1 MSELCKSSTGEIAVA
16 GRDSGKAQTLAR
28 QFGDKVS
35 VATVDVFDGR
45 TLNAFC
51 QRCSVIINCA
61 GPMTLLQDRV
71 AQAAFRNH
79 CHYVDAAGL
88 SLVKERLSS
97 HAKEIADLGLSFIIS
112 AGWMPGLSELV
123 PAYAVARARA
133 KMNSIESVTACF
145 GDSGEW
151 SENALHD
158 AALFVHRSGLR
169 SPGYFHHGEW
179 TRAKMSVAF
188 RKIDLGN
195 PIGSRRFAL
204 VSMPELNEIGRHLRE
219 CDFFP
224 YAYLSGLRTAI
235 GTTAIAA
242 VPLPEAVAVRL
253 MRAAFRRNDCLPVD
267 GFAWAQVIG
276 KSGEDKLTLT
286 VQVVYRQ
293 RRDYWIHGVT
303 LATVARM
310 MSEAKGVKA
319 GVYFLADAVDPVL
332 LMTELRKAGIDQTES
347 WSGSREVLSGV
358 N

>member
-1 MSELCKSSTGEIAVA
+1 VSELCRCSGAGIVVA
-16 GRDSGKAQTLAR
+16 GRDSAKAQTLAK

-35 VATVDVFDGR
+35 AATVDVFDDSV
-45 TLNAFC
+45 LDAFC

-61 GPMTLLQDRV
+61 GPVMLLQDRV
-71 AQAAFRNH
+71 AQAAFRNR

-88 SLVKERLSS
+88 SFVKERLSS
-97 HAKEIADLGLSFIIS
+97 HAKEIEDFGLSFVIS

-123 PAYAVARARA
+123 PAYAVAQARA
-133 KMNSIESVTACF
+133 KMDTIESVTLCF

-158 AALFVHRSGLR
+158 AALFVRRSGLR
-169 SPGYFHHGEW
+169 SPGYFHKGEW

-235 GTTAIAA
+235 GTTAIAI

-253 MRAAFRRNDCLPVD
+253 MRNAFRRNHLPVD

-286 VQVVYRQ
+286 VQIVYRD

-303 LATVARM
+303 LATVGRM
-310 MSEAKGVKA
+310 ISEGKGIKV
-319 GVYFLADAVDPVL
+319 GVHFLADAADPVS
-332 LMTELRKAGIDQTES
+332 LMRELRKAGIDEVES
-347 WSGSREVLSGV
+347 WSGKAEVLSGV